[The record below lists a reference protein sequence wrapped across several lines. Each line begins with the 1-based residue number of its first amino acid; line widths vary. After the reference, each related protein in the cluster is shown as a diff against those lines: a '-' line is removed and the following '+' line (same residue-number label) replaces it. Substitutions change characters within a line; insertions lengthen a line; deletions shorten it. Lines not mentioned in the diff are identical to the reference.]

1 MPNNLQFINCETRS
15 FRRSRRQIFGA
26 TANYILDATRPFSKS
41 TLREVG
47 INPETAENYIK
58 CFEIAQNTPR
68 IIILR
73 TGKRTS
79 IDKESYPELTK
90 QEKINYDT
98 NRSMVEIFQEVSN
111 YITNAPEPFHV
122 SHLRDIGLDVK
133 KAGIYIDCFGIAQ
146 NTPRIFVLRTG
157 TSTVIGRSQ
166 SYVSSKN

>member
-1 MPNNLQFINCETRS
+1 MPNNLQYINRETRS

-26 TANYILDATRPFSKS
+26 IANYIVDAPRPFSKS
-41 TLREVG
+41 SLREVG

-68 IIILR
+68 IIFLR

-79 IDKESYPELTK
+79 IGKESNPELTK
-90 QEKINYDT
+90 QEKITYDT
-98 NRSMVEIFQEVSN
+98 NRPMVEIFQEVSN

-133 KAGIYIDCFGIAQ
+133 TAGMYIDCFEIAQ
-146 NTPRIFVLRTG
+146 NISRIVVL
-157 TSTVIGRSQ
+157 
-166 SYVSSKN
+166 